1 MAETTGILLILAIGV
16 FIGAISWHVLVTLPI
31 VENRDETISRLRRK
45 NSELVEMF
53 DRYNRRY

>member
-31 VENRDETISRLRRK
+31 VENRDATISRLRKK
-45 NSELVEMF
+45 NSELTELF
-53 DRYNRRY
+53 DRYSRRY

>member
-1 MAETTGILLILAIGV
+1 MPETGILLILAIGV

>member
-45 NSELVEMF
+45 HGELKELL
-53 DRYNRRY
+53 DRFNQRY

>member
-1 MAETTGILLILAIGV
+1 MPETGVILLILAVGV